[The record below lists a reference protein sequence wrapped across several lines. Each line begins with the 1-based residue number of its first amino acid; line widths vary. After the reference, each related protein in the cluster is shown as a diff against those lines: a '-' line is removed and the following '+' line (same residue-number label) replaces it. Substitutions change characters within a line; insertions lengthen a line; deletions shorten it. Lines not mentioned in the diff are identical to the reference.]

1 MTPSELLA
9 SEFEQHR
16 VRLRAVAYRMLGSI
30 SDADDAVQE
39 SWLRLS
45 RSDPEAIA
53 NLPRWL
59 TAVVARVSLDMLR
72 ARRARHED
80 YVGSWLPEPV
90 VSVEERDSDPESEAL
105 LADSVGLALLVV
117 LDSLSPAE
125 RLAFVLHD
133 MFAVP
138 FDEIAPI
145 VGTTPGAARQLASRA
160 RRRVRGAAPAVD
172 DADLVKQRELVDAFL
187 AASRE
192 GNFEALVAVLDPDV
206 VFRLDAGGRGPRA
219 REPISGA
226 DAVARQVL
234 ARGRPFARF
243 AHPAVVN
250 GSPGLVVAPAGIPMA
265 VVSFTCAGGRIV
277 AIDLIADR
285 DKLGGLPEHA
295 FANPRAAS

>member
-1 MTPSELLA
+1 MGENDLLA
-9 SEFEQHR
+9 EEFQR
-16 VRLRAVAYRMLGSI
+16 NRDRLHVVAYRMLGSI

-39 SWLRLS
+39 AWLRLS

-53 NLPRWL
+53 NLPGWL
-59 TAVVARVSLDMLR
+59 TSVVARVALDMLK

-90 VSVEERDSDPESEAL
+90 VVDAGETMPEDEAL

-117 LDSLSPAE
+117 LESLAPPE

-138 FDEIAPI
+138 FDEIATI

-160 RRRVRGAAPAVD
+160 RRPVRRAAPAQ
-172 DADLVKQRELVDAFL
+172 DADGAPPRELVDAFQ

-192 GNFEALVAVLDPDV
+192 GNFAGLLAVLDPDV
-206 VFRLDAGGRGPRA
+206 MFRVDAGGHGPGA
-219 REPISGA
+219 RDPVTGA
-226 DAVARQVL
+226 EAVAQQIL

-243 AHPAVVN
+243 AQPVLVN
-250 GSPGLVVAPAGIPMA
+250 GRAGVVVAPGGTPMA
-265 VVSFTCAGGRIV
+265 VVGFTTVRGRIV
-277 AIDLIADR
+277 AIDLITDR
-285 DKLGGLPEHA
+285 EKLRHLPLG
-295 FANPRAAS
+295 PKKG